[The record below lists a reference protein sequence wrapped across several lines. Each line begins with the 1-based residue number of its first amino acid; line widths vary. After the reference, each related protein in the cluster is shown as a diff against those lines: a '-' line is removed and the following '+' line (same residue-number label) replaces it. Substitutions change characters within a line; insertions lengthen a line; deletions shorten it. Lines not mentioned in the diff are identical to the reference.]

1 MWWFIPALVATIA
14 WGTADLF
21 YKKGADPADKY
32 SYLKTVIMVGL
43 VMGLHALYII
53 IFKGVQYDPIYM
65 IRYLPVSFFYIV
77 SMTVGYAG
85 LRFLELSVS
94 APVQNSSGAIAGL
107 MTFLF
112 LGQTMAIPQFAA
124 VILITIGVVFLGIFE
139 HQLAEKE
146 RLEKKEVVDRKY
158 KYGAIALIFPLLY
171 AFLDSLGTFADAW
184 FFDHYGAIVADADNL
199 EMQANLSYEFTWLL
213 MAVLA
218 FIFVVVIKKQSFRPK
233 DQVNR
238 GLAAGFETLGQFFYV
253 YAISSNA
260 VVVAPMISAYAVV
273 SVILSRIF
281 LKEKLTRKQYM
292 AITAIIIGIIILS
305 IE

>member
-1 MWWFIPALVATIA
+1 MWWFIPAIVATVA

-43 VMGLHALYII
+43 IMGLHAVYVLVVEGI
-53 IFKGVQYDPIYM
+53 QYDPSYLIK
-65 IRYLPVSFFYIV
+65 YLPVSFFYIV
-77 SMTVGYAG
+77 SMAVGYAG

-94 APVQNSSGAIAGL
+94 SPVQNSSGAIAGL
-107 MTFLF
+107 LTFIF
-112 LGQTMAIPQFAA
+112 LGQRMTSIQLWAI
-124 VILITIGVVFLGIFE
+124 VLITVGVVLLGVFE

-146 RLEKKEVVDRKY
+146 RLENKEVIDRKY
-158 KYGAIALIFPLLY
+158 KYGALALLFPLLY
-171 AFLDSLGTFADAW
+171 ALLDSLGTFADAW
-184 FFDHYGAIVADADNL
+184 FFDYYVSVDEANL

-213 MAVLA
+213 VAAVA
-218 FIFVVVIKKQSFRPK
+218 FIYVVVIKKQSFK
-233 DQVNR
+233 LMEQKNR
-238 GLAAGFETLGQFFYV
+238 GLAAIFETLGQFFYV

-260 VVVAPMISAYAVV
+260 VVVAPMISAYSVV

-281 LKEKLTRKQYM
+281 LKEKLTSKQYL
-292 AITAIIIGIIILS
+292 AVTGIIIGIIILS

>member
-1 MWWFIPALVATIA
+1 MWWFIPAIVATVA

-43 VMGLHALYII
+43 IMGLHAVYVLVVEGI
-53 IFKGVQYDPIYM
+53 QYDPSYLIK
-65 IRYLPVSFFYIV
+65 YLPVSFFYIV
-77 SMTVGYAG
+77 SMSVGYAG

-94 APVQNSSGAIAGL
+94 SPVQNSSGAIAGL
-107 MTFLF
+107 LTFIF
-112 LGQTMAIPQFAA
+112 LGQRMTSIQLWAI
-124 VILITIGVVFLGIFE
+124 VLITVGVVLLGVFE

-146 RLEKKEVVDRKY
+146 RLENKEVIDRKY
-158 KYGAIALIFPLLY
+158 KYGALALLFPLLY
-171 AFLDSLGTFADAW
+171 ALLDSLGTFADAW
-184 FFDHYGAIVADADNL
+184 FFDYYVSVDEANL

-213 MAVLA
+213 VAAVA
-218 FIFVVVIKKQSFRPK
+218 FIYVVVIKKQSFK
-233 DQVNR
+233 LMEQKNR
-238 GLAAGFETLGQFFYV
+238 GLAAIFETLGQFFYV

-260 VVVAPMISAYAVV
+260 VVVAPMISAYSVV

-281 LKEKLTRKQYM
+281 LKEKLTSKQYL
-292 AITAIIIGIIILS
+292 AVTGIIIGIIILS

>member
-1 MWWFIPALVATIA
+1 MWWFIPAIVATVA

-43 VMGLHALYII
+43 IMGLHAVYVLVVEGI
-53 IFKGVQYDPIYM
+53 QYDPSYLIK
-65 IRYLPVSFFYIV
+65 YLPVSFFYIV
-77 SMTVGYAG
+77 SMAVGYAG

-94 APVQNSSGAIAGL
+94 SPVQNSSGAIAGL
-107 MTFLF
+107 LTFIF
-112 LGQTMAIPQFAA
+112 LGQRMTSIQLWAI
-124 VILITIGVVFLGIFE
+124 VLITVGVVLLGVFE

-146 RLEKKEVVDRKY
+146 RLENKEVIDRKY
-158 KYGAIALIFPLLY
+158 KYGALALLFPLLY
-171 AFLDSLGTFADAW
+171 ALLDSLGTFADAW
-184 FFDHYGAIVADADNL
+184 FFDYYASVDEANL

-213 MAVLA
+213 VAAVA
-218 FIFVVVIKKQSFRPK
+218 FIYVVVIKKQSFK
-233 DQVNR
+233 LMEQKNR
-238 GLAAGFETLGQFFYV
+238 GLAAIFETLGQFFYV

-260 VVVAPMISAYAVV
+260 VVVAPMISAYSVV

-281 LKEKLTRKQYM
+281 LKEKLTSKQYL
-292 AITAIIIGIIILS
+292 AVTGIIIGIIILS

>member
-1 MWWFIPALVATIA
+1 MWWFIPAIVATVA

-21 YKKGADPADKY
+21 YKKGAEPADKY

-43 VMGLHALYII
+43 IMGLHAVYVLLIEGI
-53 IFKGVQYDPIYM
+53 QYDPSYLIK
-65 IRYLPVSFFYIV
+65 YLPVSFFYIV
-77 SMTVGYAG
+77 SMAVGYAG

-94 APVQNSSGAIAGL
+94 SPVQNSSGAIAGFL
-107 MTFLF
+107 TFVF
-112 LGQTMAIPQFAA
+112 LGQRMTSIQFWA
-124 VILITIGVVFLGIFE
+124 VILITIGVILLGVFE

-146 RLEKKEVVDRKY
+146 RLENKEFVDRKY
-158 KYGAIALIFPLLY
+158 KYGALALIFPLLY
-171 AFLDSLGTFADAW
+171 ALLDSLGTFADAW
-184 FFDHYGAIVADADNL
+184 FFDFYAPVDDGTL

-213 MAVLA
+213 VAVIA
-218 FIFVVVIKKQSFRPK
+218 FIYVVVIKKQPLKIK
-233 DQVNR
+233 DQKNR
-238 GLAAGFETLGQFFYV
+238 GLAAIFETLGQFFYV

-260 VVVAPMISAYAVV
+260 VVVAPMISSYSVV

-281 LKEKLTRKQYM
+281 LKEKLTNKQYM